1 MASMPSRLDL
11 ASILMILRQVASL
24 NEFRDFFNLKRYEKM
39 EDVNSDPEIADLLRK
54 LYNHPDMIEL
64 YPGLLIED
72 TKPVMSPGHG
82 GAITYTLGRAI
93 FSDAVTLV
101 RSDRFNTIVSD
112 PRELENVILTL
123 L

>member
-1 MASMPSRLDL
+1 MASVSLSSDL
-11 ASILMILRQVASL
+11 TEVLMNFRQVASL

-101 RSDRFNTIVSD
+101 RSDRFNTIVRD
-112 PRELENVILTL
+112 LRPAN
-123 L
+123 